1 MTNARRPEV
10 ATRLSLV
17 AVLTL
22 AAMFS
27 VGLLPAHAQVSS
39 LPIQFSDVSI
49 FATNSVRIDNG
60 ARVTS
65 GHVVV
70 NNASPGNMLVPSFEL
85 GLNNNAR
92 TPAGYAVVADSLKLS
107 NGAVVSG
114 NAFFNNLSN
123 SGTISG
129 TQNTPLGLP
138 VFTPLPTFKSA
149 PAGTVDVTVPN
160 GGVQT
165 IAAGNYRDITVSTN
179 ATLRIDQGVTNVRSI
194 TVSTGGKLL
203 FLNLTSGP
211 SEVRVAEQMSIGNGF
226 VVGPV
231 DSDPL
236 KAGKIVFYVASPS
249 TTTVAVDTGTGG
261 TLYANVY
268 APNGTLVLDNG
279 TTAVGAFLAKNV
291 DVQNGSTVGLES
303 FFAQQAPA
311 ITSADATT
319 FTVGQAGTFTVT
331 TTGFPTP
338 SITRGGAALP
348 SGVTFTDNGN
358 GTGTLS
364 GTPAAGTGGT
374 YAITFTASNGV
385 PPDAVQNFTLTIKQ
399 APTITSANATT
410 FTVGTAGS
418 FTVTTAGFPAP
429 SISRGGAALPSGVTF
444 IDNGNGT
451 GTLSGTPAA
460 GTGGTYAITFT
471 ATNTSGSSP
480 TQSFTLTVNQAPAIT
495 SANATTFIV
504 GQAGSFT
511 VTTTGFPTP
520 SIAQGGALPA
530 GVTFTNN
537 GNGTGTLSGTP
548 AAGSA
553 GTYAITFT
561 ASNGVSPNAVQNFT
575 LTVAQAPV
583 ITSANATTFTVGQ
596 LGSFTVTTTGFPP
609 PSIAQGGTLPAGVTF
624 TSNGDGTGTLS
635 GTPAAGTGGAYAIT
649 FTATNVAGSSPT
661 QNFTLTVNQ
670 APAITSANTTTF
682 TVGQPGSFTVTTTGF
697 PTPSI
702 AQGGALPAGV
712 TFTNNGN
719 GTGTLSGTPAA
730 GSGGVY
736 PLTFTASNGVPPN
749 AVQNFTLGVNAPPSA
764 VNDGPYLTDANT
776 TFSRAT
782 SDPDDLLDNDSLGF
796 PVATLTSFGGG
807 SLGGSVTSNAAG
819 ATATFGTGGSLTVQ
833 SNGAFTF
840 TPETGFTG
848 AFTFEYR
855 LTNAGGTSDATVT
868 IHVRPKA
875 TLDVFPENVVGNVVV
890 NTATGTVFSVLTND
904 VYNGSVTVTGGASS
918 TNGGTVT
925 INPSTGTF
933 TYDPPVGFQ
942 GSDSFTYTITDS
954 SGFTSAPAAV
964 SVTVSGMIWF
974 VNNNSGA
981 CSSACDGRMTHP
993 FTTLQAFTGVNDGA
1007 GTHPANNQNIFV
1019 YESATSYTFASGTLL
1034 RTGQK
1039 LIGQDA
1045 TATLA
1050 SIAGVTPPSGSSL
1063 PAMNTG
1069 GNATTIGSTVP
1080 LAANSTVRGLSVS
1093 TGASPGVSG
1102 GAVSGVS
1109 ISETRVTTTVGTAV
1123 SLNGTGGTLSFTS
1136 VSSNGAVNGI
1146 NIANT
1151 SGSFTVTGDGGG
1163 SNNGSGGAIQSS
1175 TGHGVTIA
1183 TAANVSLGYMNIQN
1197 SGDAGIR
1204 GTGIT
1209 NFTLDRSNV
1218 TNNGNSASDDGVQL
1232 GDVSGSTVGATG
1244 TVTISNSNV
1253 SGNAHNNVHIRN
1265 TSGTIS
1271 SLVVSNST
1279 FNNLNDTFGNN
1290 SFLFEA
1296 SGTSTVTGGSITGN
1310 TFSANSPQRGLEVQA
1325 HDTATV
1331 GTLTVSGNA
1340 FNDNGIHASFTQDG
1354 SANLTFK
1361 FLNNGTLVSPML
1373 TATLS
1378 AVNVFS
1384 SATSTGGT
1392 VVGTI
1397 SGNFIGNPAIIGSG
1411 SASGNG
1417 IRVLGQGRTAM
1428 TLRIDGN
1435 TVHQTPQARAIDLQ
1449 FLGSTTAGLGIV
1461 STNDVTITN
1470 NFAAT
1475 DGTPVDFPLAA
1486 IFLAADNQG
1495 SPARVRADVRGNTV
1509 PIVPNTYDYPTFD
1522 GTAAHL
1528 IYVELSG
1535 ATAELVDNA
1544 PASPDA
1550 TAELQSHNTGAVYA
1564 DPTISLIA
1572 GPIVTPP

>member
-1 MTNARRPEV
+1 MTNARRTGV

-17 AVLTL
+17 VVIAL
-22 AAMFS
+22 AAALS
-27 VGLLPAHAQVSS
+27 VGLLPAPPADAQVSS

-60 ARVTS
+60 AQVTS

-70 NNASPGNMLVPSFEL
+70 NNASPGPTLTPGVEL
-85 GLNNNAR
+85 GIHNNAH
-92 TPAGYAVVADSLKLS
+92 TPTGYDVVADSIQVS
-107 NGAVVSG
+107 NGAVVG
-114 NAFFNNLSN
+114 GKAFFNTLSN

-129 TQNTPLGLP
+129 TQHTPLALP
-138 VFTPLPTFKSA
+138 VFNPLPPFKSA
-149 PAGTVDVTVPN
+149 PPGTVDVTVPN
-160 GGVQT
+160 GTEQT
-165 IAAGNYRDITVSTN
+165 LAAGNYRDITVQQN

-194 TVSTGGKLL
+194 TVSNAGKLL
-203 FLNLTSGP
+203 FLNLASGRT
-211 SEVRVAEQMSIGNGF
+211 EVRVAEQMTIGNNF

-236 KAGKIVFYVASPS
+236 KAGKIVFYVASAS
-249 TTTVAVDTGTGG
+249 TTTVAVDTGNGG
-261 TLYANVY
+261 TLFANVY
-268 APNGTLVLDNG
+268 APNGTLILDNN
-279 TTAVGAFLAKNV
+279 TNAVGAFLAKNV
-291 DVQNGSTVGLES
+291 DVQNGTHVALES
-303 FFAQQAPA
+303 FFSQQAPT

-319 FTVGQAGTFTVT
+319 FTVGQAGSFTVT
-331 TTGFPTP
+331 TTGFPIP
-338 SITRGGAALP
+338 SINESGALP
-348 SGVTFTDNGN
+348 SGVTFVDNGD

-385 PPDAVQNFTLTIKQ
+385 PPNAVQNFTLTVAQ

-410 FTVGTAGS
+410 FTVGQAGS
-418 FTVTTAGFPAP
+418 FTVTTTGFPPP
-429 SISRGGAALPSGVTF
+429 SIARGGTLPAGVTF
-444 IDNGNGT
+444 VDNGNGT

-460 GTGGTYAITFT
+460 GTGGTYA
-471 ATNTSGSSP
+471 
-480 TQSFTLTVNQAPAIT
+480 L
-495 SANATTFIV
+495 
-504 GQAGSFT
+504 
-511 VTTTGFPTP
+511 
-520 SIAQGGALPA
+520 
-530 GVTFTNN
+530 
-537 GNGTGTLSGTP
+537 
-548 AAGSA
+548 
-553 GTYAITFT
+553 
-561 ASNGVSPNAVQNFT
+561 
-575 LTVAQAPV
+575 
-583 ITSANATTFTVGQ
+583 
-596 LGSFTVTTTGFPP
+596 
-609 PSIAQGGTLPAGVTF
+609 
-624 TSNGDGTGTLS
+624 
-635 GTPAAGTGGAYAIT
+635 T

-670 APAITSANTTTF
+670 APAITSANSTTF

-702 AQGGALPAGV
+702 GQAGALPSGV
-712 TFTNNGN
+712 TFTDNGN
-719 GTGTLSGTPAA
+719 GTGTLAGTPA
-730 GSGGVY
+730 SGTGGTY
-736 PLTFTASNGVPPN
+736 TLTFTASNGVSPN
-749 AVQNFTLGVNAPPSA
+749 AVQTFTLGVNAPPTA
-764 VNDGPYLTDANT
+764 VNDGPYVVDANT

-796 PVATLTSFGGG
+796 PTATITSFGGG
-807 SLGGSVTSNAAG
+807 SLGGTVTSNAAG
-819 ATATFGTGGSLTVQ
+819 STVTFGAGNSGSLTVQ
-833 SNGAFTF
+833 SNGAFSF

-848 AFTFEYR
+848 VFTFQYR

-875 TLDVFPENVVGNVVV
+875 TPDIFLEAVVGNVVV
-890 NTATGTVFSVLTND
+890 NTATGTIFSVLTND
-904 VYNGSVTVTGGASS
+904 VYNGTVIVAGSSFS
-918 TNGGTVT
+918 TNGGAVTV
-925 INPSTGTF
+925 NASTGTF
-933 TYDPPVGFQ
+933 TYDPPVGFH

-964 SVTVSGMIWF
+964 SVTVSGMILF
-974 VNNNSGA
+974 VNNNAGA
-981 CSSACDGRMTHP
+981 CSSTCDGRMTHP
-993 FTTLQAFTGVNDGA
+993 FTALQTFTSVNDGV
-1007 GTHPANNQNIFV
+1007 GTHPGNNQNVFV
-1019 YESATSYTFASGTLL
+1019 YESATAYTFSSGTLL

-1080 LAANSTVRGLSVS
+1080 LAASSTVRGLSVS
-1093 TGASPGVSG
+1093 TGASTGVSG
-1102 GAVSGVS
+1102 ATVTGVTV
-1109 ISETRVTTTVGTAV
+1109 SETRVTTTSGTAV

-1146 NIANT
+1146 SLANT
-1151 SGSFTVTGDGGG
+1151 TGSFTVTGDGGG
-1163 SNNGSGGAIQSS
+1163 SSNGSGGTIQSS
-1175 TGHGVTIA
+1175 TGYGVTIA
-1183 TAANVSLGYMNIQN
+1183 TAVNVSLGYMNIQN

-1209 NFTLDRSNV
+1209 NFTLNRSNV
-1218 TNNGNSASDDGVQL
+1218 TNNGNSTSDDGLQL
-1232 GDVSGSTVGATG
+1232 GDVSGSTVGVTG
-1244 TVTISNSNV
+1244 TLTISNSNI
-1253 SGNAHNNVHIRN
+1253 SGSAHNNVHIRN

-1271 SLVVSNST
+1271 SIAVTNST
-1279 FNNLNDTFGNN
+1279 FNNLNDTFGAN

-1296 SGTSTVTGGSITGN
+1296 SGTSTLTGGGITGS
-1310 TFSANSPQRGLEVQA
+1310 TFSANSPQRGLEIQA

-1340 FNDNGIHASFTQDG
+1340 FTDNGIHASFTQDG

-1361 FLNNGTLVSPML
+1361 FLNNGTAANPMV
-1373 TATLS
+1373 TASLS

-1384 SATSTGGT
+1384 SSASTGGT

-1397 SGNFIGNPAIIGSG
+1397 SGNFIGNAAVTGSG
-1411 SASGNG
+1411 SATGSG

-1428 TLRIDGN
+1428 TLLIDGN

-1449 FLGSTTAGLGIV
+1449 FLGSTTSGLGIV

-1470 NFAAT
+1470 NNAAT
-1475 DGTPVDFPLAA
+1475 DGTPADFPLAA
-1486 IFLAADNQG
+1486 IFLSADSQG
-1495 SPARVRADVRGNTV
+1495 SPAKVRADIRGNTV
-1509 PIVPNTYDYPTFD
+1509 PSVANTYDYPTFD

-1528 IYVELSG
+1528 VYVELSG

-1544 PASPDA
+1544 PASADA

-1564 DPTISLIA
+1564 DPTIDLIA